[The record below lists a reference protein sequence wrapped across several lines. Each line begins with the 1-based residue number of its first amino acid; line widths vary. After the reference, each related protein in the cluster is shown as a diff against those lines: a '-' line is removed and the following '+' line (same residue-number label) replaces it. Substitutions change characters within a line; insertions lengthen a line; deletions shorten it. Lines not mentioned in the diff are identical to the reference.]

1 MRCFNREQAELE
13 QARFAT
19 RNKAGDFLIDS
30 HDMHFLGAPPKPA
43 DRKHAVAAFQNLI
56 LFLQNNGLTTRTILR
71 EGELPTQSTELWTSD
86 LTEDG
91 NELIK
96 AAHFKW
102 LEAMERGK
110 QPGDVSILTKAL
122 AQIRGTPLK
131 SPPDTTPLRPR
142 GNTRTTGRD
151 QKEFESSG
159 LKVYDKAKWHYEGDF
174 PPDLDTRQAFIH
186 TGMFAGWL
194 MDHDMIAEDFAP
206 EAERFKRREITGP
219 QSYEI
224 WDGGLDEDM
233 LTVEGNQ
240 FAKDYYD
247 DTKGKYLD
255 DYAEILA
262 QGLPSFYHV
271 QATWENYEKIK
282 HRIDQRYNAW
292 KQK

>member
-1 MRCFNREQAELE
+1 
-13 QARFAT
+13 
-19 RNKAGDFLIDS
+19 LIDS
-30 HDMHFLGAPPKPA
+30 YDIHFLGAPPKPA
-43 DRKHAVAAFQNLI
+43 DRQRAVATFHNLI

-71 EGELPTQSTELWTSD
+71 GGELPAQSTELWTSD
-86 LTEDG
+86 LTADG

-96 AAHFKW
+96 VAHFKW
-102 LEAMERGK
+102 LEAMGRGK
-110 QPGDVSILTKAL
+110 LPEDVSILAKAL
-122 AQIRGTPLK
+122 AQIRGTPFK
-131 SPPDTTPLRPR
+131 SPHDRTARRSR
-142 GNTRTTGRD
+142 GNRRTAGKISED
-151 QKEFESSG
+151 LMKKFESSG

-174 PPDLDTRQAFIH
+174 PPDLDPRQAFIH

-219 QSYEI
+219 QAYEI

-255 DYAEILA
+255 DYAELLA

-271 QATWENYEKIK
+271 QDTWENYEKIK

-292 KQK
+292 KQQGVSPT